1 MNKFTQHSNGYFCS
15 LSCSP
20 SRLLLFLLFY
30 FAYRIFFPTLALL
43 FIISFHHCES
53 SIMPAHGKILICEQ
67 SIRSNTMIFIY
78 QLTSR
83 YSNKNT
89 HELLLICV
97 LPFPLFFFCIQ
108 YRKQWRLEDADLQ
121 NWFEFSSV
129 FIFFLLL
136 LLWPLNYIDY
146 IVFSTLRAPNHHWAS
161 LSEPSYYLSGKT
173 NRPHS
178 ERHDC

>member
-1 MNKFTQHSNGYFCS
+1 MYICLWMNKFTQHSNGYFCS

-97 LPFPLFFFCIQ
+97 LPFPLFFLLYPISEAVAA
-108 YRKQWRLEDADLQ
+108 WRRRPTELIRIL
-121 NWFEFSSV
+121 FGFY
-129 FIFFLLL
+129 FFFAS
-136 LLWPLNYIDY
+136 PLMASKLYWLHCVLDTQ
-146 IVFSTLRAPNHHWAS
+146 ST
-161 LSEPSYYLSGKT
+161 
-173 NRPHS
+173 
-178 ERHDC
+178 

>member
-1 MNKFTQHSNGYFCS
+1 MCIFVCEWINSHNIRMVISALS
-15 LSCSP
+15 LALPLASS
-20 SRLLLFLLFY
+20 SFFS
-30 FAYRIFFPTLALL
+30 FFPTLALL

-97 LPFPLFFFCIQ
+97 LPFPLFFLLYPISEAVAA
-108 YRKQWRLEDADLQ
+108 WRRRPTELIRIL
-121 NWFEFSSV
+121 FGFY
-129 FIFFLLL
+129 FFFAS
-136 LLWPLNYIDY
+136 PLMASKLYWLHCVLDTQ
-146 IVFSTLRAPNHHWAS
+146 ST
-161 LSEPSYYLSGKT
+161 
-173 NRPHS
+173 
-178 ERHDC
+178 